1 MKNLHVN
8 LAIFFIFQFSL
19 PIKLN
24 SKIIE
29 HNNLQVLVC
38 HIMLLIMFFLKFE
51 YHLHKNLL

>member
-8 LAIFFIFQFSL
+8 LVKFFIVQFSL

-29 HNNLQVLVC
+29 HNNLQALVC
-38 HIMLLIMFFLKFE
+38 HIMLQIMFFLKFE